1 MHKVKIIG
9 GGLAGC
15 EAAWQLAKRG
25 IKVEIYEM
33 RQGQK
38 TSPAHKTDGL
48 AELVCSNSL
57 RNDDVESAIGLLH
70 EEMRM
75 LDSLI
80 IKVADKHRVPAG
92 SALAVDRDE
101 FSQEIE
107 NTIKNHPNITLIR
120 QEIDQINP
128 EENIII
134 ASGPITSDALSQE
147 IIRLTDVQ
155 KLHFFD
161 AISPIVHHDSIDFS
175 KCWAQSRY
183 DKGEGKDYLNCPMD
197 KRQYEEFIADL
208 VAGEKMDFKEWEK
221 DTPYFEGCLPIEVM
235 AERGVETLRYG
246 PLKPVGLTNPY
257 SPDKSHAVVQLRQ
270 DNKQGTLFNIVGFQT
285 KLKYHE
291 QKRIFTKIP
300 GLENAQ
306 FARLGGIHRNSFI
319 QSPKLLDQNLS
330 LKNHPTVKFAGQI
343 TGVEGYVESA
353 SMGLI
358 CGIMTA
364 CELEKKES
372 PKFNNQTAI
381 GSLLNYITNDH
392 ILDEKNSFQPMN
404 INFGLFEPLT
414 KRMDKKSKRKAYSQ
428 RALEEIGKIRAKFWA
443 TARDVPTTFS
453 T

>member
-1 MHKVKIIG
+1 MHIIKIIG

-25 IKVEIYEM
+25 IKVELYEM

-57 RNDDVESAIGLLH
+57 RKDDIKSAIGLLH
-70 EEMRM
+70 EEMRI

-80 IKVADKHRVPAG
+80 IKTADKHRVPAG

-107 NTIKNHPNITLIR
+107 NTIKNHRNIRLIR
-120 QEIDQINP
+120 QEITKINP
-128 EENIII
+128 EKHIII
-134 ASGPITSDALSQE
+134 TSGPITSDALSQE
-147 IIRLTDVQ
+147 IIKLTDVK

-161 AISPIVHHDSIDFS
+161 AISPIIHHDSIDFS
-175 KCWAQSRY
+175 QCWAQSRY

-197 KRQYEEFIADL
+197 QKQYEEFIHDL
-208 VAGEKMDFKEWEK
+208 ISGEKMDFQEWEK
-221 DTPYFEGCLPIEVM
+221 NTPYFEGCLPIEVM
-235 AERGVETLRYG
+235 AQRGVETLRFG
-246 PLKPVGLTNPY
+246 PLKPIGLTNPHSSQKPY
-257 SPDKSHAVVQLRQ
+257 AVVQLRQ

-291 QKRIFTKIP
+291 QKKIFTKIP

-319 QSPKLLDQNLS
+319 ESPKLLDQNLS
-330 LKNHPTVKFAGQI
+330 LKNYPNIKFAGQI

-353 SMGLI
+353 AMGLA
-358 CGIMTA
+358 CGLIKT
-364 CELEKKES
+364 CELHQKPL
-372 PKFNNQTAI
+372 PKFNNKTAI

-404 INFGLFEPLT
+404 VNFGLFEPLEQ
-414 KRMDKKSKRKAYSQ
+414 KINKKSKKEAYAK
-428 RALEEIGKIRAKFWA
+428 RAITEIMNLKRDLVLAK
-443 TARDVPTTFS
+443 S
-453 T
+453 S